1 MELKTAI
8 AILHEDYD
16 EDEYEIIE
24 DCVDDGHVKHDVTA
38 YYTIVLRKSDNTF
51 WQLNWTVS
59 YNWGINDDDVSAI
72 QVKKEEVVKT
82 VWKVV
87 K

>member
-1 MELKTAI
+1 MEIKTAI
-8 AILHEDYD
+8 AILDEYYN

-24 DCVDDGHVKHDVTA
+24 DCVDNGHVKHDTTA

-51 WQLNWTVS
+51 WGLNFVS
-59 YNWGINDDDVSAI
+59 SYSYGREDDSIAVV
-72 QVKKEEVVKT
+72 QVEKTEVVRT
-82 VWKVV
+82 IWKVV

>member
-8 AILHEDYD
+8 AILDEDYD
-16 EDEYEIIE
+16 EDVYEIIE
-24 DCVDDGHVKHDVTA
+24 DRVDDGHVKHDVTA

-51 WQLNWTVS
+51 WQLGWTAS
-59 YNWGINDDDVSAI
+59 YTWGIDDDDVSAI
-72 QVKKEEVVKT
+72 QVKKEEVVMT